1 MHTLLMEWSG
11 IRHNSKLE
19 SGYRF
24 VTDPR
29 RYFRSGPFLRPADKT
44 GPLSRRIGPLG
55 IEDVQHGKVA
65 AFFGYKEASAA
76 AGGRNYVIVYTGG
89 LGDTTPEASKFVILA
104 AFSRQVLDG
113 AIRFLL
119 SRGINNH
126 WLAQVHHCGPYTETL
141 LEFDVDIGQPP
152 VLQRVHHPRTLGR

>member
-1 MHTLLMEWSG
+1 MDTVSSQIPGGTIWPISSPS
-11 IRHNSKLE
+11 RQD
-19 SGYRF
+19 R
-24 VTDPR
+24 T
-29 RYFRSGPFLRPADKT
+29 T
-44 GPLSRRIGPLG
+44 SRRIGPLG
-55 IEDVQHGKVA
+55 IEDVQNGKVA

-119 SRGINNH
+119 SREINNH
-126 WLAQVHHCGPYTETL
+126 WLAQVHHCGPYTKTL

-152 VLQRVHHPRTLGR
+152 VLQRVRHPRTLGH